1 MRSPCVGRSPS
12 IDSARQIFDDRD
24 GPLSAAD
31 EEQRQLAKAKM
42 LGNIRFICEL
52 GKLGMLHEGVLH
64 SCIQQLLAKKK
75 QQQMRD
81 LSEDVECACQIMST
95 CGRRLDTE
103 RARPLMNQYFKRMEQ
118 LAEQPELP
126 NRIRFL
132 LQNTAELRAHNWQV
146 RDSATEPVLTEFT
159 IQQEGI

>member
-1 MRSPCVGRSPS
+1 M
-12 IDSARQIFDDRD
+12 FDDRD
-24 GPLSAAD
+24 GPLSPAD

-52 GKLGMLHEGVLH
+52 GKLGLLHEAVLH

-75 QQQMRD
+75 KQQQLRD
-81 LSEDVECACQIMST
+81 LSEDVECACQIMAT

-103 RARPLMNQYFKRMEQ
+103 LARPLMNQYFRRMEQ

-146 RDSATEPVLTEFT
+146 RTLSS
-159 IQQEGI
+159 